1 MLRILSVDN
10 LSGAPY
16 RLEPPDLDHSL
27 RFETPARIHDL
38 VAAGHFDA
46 ALLPTAS
53 LPELRARVV
62 PLGAYGIACR
72 GPVQSVQL
80 FSETPLETVL
90 RNRMPI
96 YATPRSRTS
105 LALLRVLCKRVYRVA
120 PVLTSFYPQAT
131 AHLLI
136 GDAAYEFARNR
147 GRQEHDIDLSDWW
160 LAQTGLP
167 FVFARWV
174 VSPTLSAGARGS
186 LATWLEHCAINAGSS
201 AGIAEMASFESNTHE
216 FEARR
221 AYYQQLRARLDGDTL
236 AGLDLFLELLES
248 TRHEYSARIA

>member
-16 RLEPPDLDHSL
+16 RLEPPGLDHSL
-27 RFETPARIHDL
+27 RFETPAHIHDL

-46 ALLPTAS
+46 ALLPTAG
-53 LPELRARVV
+53 LPEFHSRAV

-72 GPVQSVQL
+72 GPVRSVKL
-80 FSETPLETVL
+80 FSEVSLETVL

-105 LALLRVLCKRVYRVA
+105 IALLCVLCKRVYGGA
-120 PVLTSFYPQAT
+120 PVLTPFYPQAA

-174 VSPTLSAGARGS
+174 VSPTLSAGARER
-186 LATWLEHCAINAGSS
+186 LAAWLERCATHAATSEGV
-201 AGIAEMASFESNTHE
+201 AEMASFESNAHE

-221 AYYQQLRARLDGDTL
+221 AYYQQLRVRLDEDAL
-236 AGLDLFLELLES
+236 AGLDFFLELLES